1 MTDIY
6 GCINF
11 VFYFLS
17 ISGLLIILL
26 SFAIKIHIKLS
37 SENNTMKGGITPR
50 SRQVEMVAGAP
61 AKEHD
66 VYIKSYQYQRIDV
79 DERANA

>member
-1 MTDIY
+1 M
-6 GCINF
+6 
-11 VFYFLS
+11 
-17 ISGLLIILL
+17 
-26 SFAIKIHIKLS
+26 KLS
-37 SENNTMKGGITPR
+37 SENNTMKGGITPT
-50 SRQVEMVAGAP
+50 SRQVEMGAGAP